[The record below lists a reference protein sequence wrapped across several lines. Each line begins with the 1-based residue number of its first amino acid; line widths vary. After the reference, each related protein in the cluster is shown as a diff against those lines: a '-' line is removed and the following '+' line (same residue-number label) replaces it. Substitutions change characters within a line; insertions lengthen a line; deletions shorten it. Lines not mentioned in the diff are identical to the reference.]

1 MHALFDIGS
10 GPGFWLPRQSSTT
23 AAPVDGVFYAVT
35 GIGAF
40 FFLLIT
46 AVLLYFIWKYRE
58 RPGHE
63 TLPSP
68 THNTPLE
75 VTWTVIP
82 LFIVVWIFW
91 EGFSVFVDVS
101 TPPASAYEVQ
111 LTAQKWN
118 WLFTYPTG
126 YTDTDLHVPPGEP
139 IRVVGTAV
147 DVIHSFFVP
156 EFRVKRDI
164 VPGRYE
170 EAWFLAETPGSYQIF
185 CAEYCG
191 KDHSAMKAM
200 VVVHPSRADYERWL
214 ADASD
219 FIAKLP
225 PERLAEGG
233 QKLYNQRGCKQC
245 HSIDGSS
252 GTGPSFKGLWGHDQP
267 LRDGGT
273 VRVDENYVRQS
284 IVDPHSQ
291 IVAGY
296 EAVMPSFQ
304 GRLKDKE
311 ITALIEYI
319 KTLK

>member
-1 MHALFDIGS
+1 MRALLSIDS

-23 AAPVDGVFYAVT
+23 APAVDYVFHAVT
-35 GIGAF
+35 NISIF

-46 AVLLYFIWKYRE
+46 AALLYFVWKYRA

-63 TLPSP
+63 AQPSP
-68 THNTPLE
+68 SHNTPLE

-82 LFIVVWIFW
+82 VAIVLWIFW
-91 EGFSVFVDVS
+91 EGFTVFVDIS
-101 TPPASAYEVQ
+101 TPPASSYEVQ

-156 EFRVKRDI
+156 EFRVKRDM

-170 EAWFLAETPGSYQIF
+170 EAWFRADTPGSYQIF

-200 VVVHPSRADYERWL
+200 VVVHPSLEDYQKWL

-233 QKLYNQRGCKQC
+233 EKLYNQRGCKQC
-245 HSIDGSS
+245 HSIDGSA
-252 GTGPSFKGLWGHDQP
+252 GTGPTFKGLWGHDQP
-267 LRDGGT
+267 LEGGG
-273 VRVDENYVRQS
+273 VAHVDENYVRQS

-291 IVAGY
+291 IVAGFQP
-296 EAVMPSFQ
+296 VMPSFQ
-304 GRLKDKE
+304 GRLKDRE

-319 KTLK
+319 KTLR

>member
-1 MHALFDIGS
+1 MHALFEIGS

-23 AAPVDGVFYAVT
+23 AAPVDFVFYAVT
-35 GIGAF
+35 GISAF

-46 AVLLYFIWKYRE
+46 GVLLYFIWKYRD

-63 TLPSP
+63 ALPSP
-68 THNTPLE
+68 THNTTLE
-75 VTWTVIP
+75 VTWTVVP

-91 EGFSVFVDVS
+91 EGFTVFVDLA

-111 LTAQKWN
+111 VTAQKWN

-126 YTDTDLHVPPGEP
+126 YTDSDLHVPPGEP

-147 DVIHSFFVP
+147 DVIHSFYVP

-170 EAWFLAETPGSYQIF
+170 EAWFRADTPGSYQIY

-200 VVVHPSRADYERWL
+200 VVVHASRADYERWL
-214 ADASD
+214 SDASD

-225 PERLAEGG
+225 PEKLSEGG

-245 HSIDGSS
+245 HSIDGSP
-252 GTGPSFKGLWGHDQP
+252 GTGPSFKGIFGHDQP
-267 LRDGGT
+267 LREGG
-273 VRVDENYVRQS
+273 VARVDENYIRQS